1 MFGFLGFL
9 GFFGFFGLR
18 GFVGIGLRGGL
29 EIELDT
35 CLGRKKDLRTEP
47 NFPLA
52 PRVTRRRLFTRR
64 EPLTR
69 RVWVIYRLR
78 IRRVRELRRARC
90 LRRTLLRLRKRG
102 LVTAGLIFPTRPRRR
117 LRTRPRSDFLNLI
130 LRAITYSSFV
140 F

>member
-1 MFGFLGFL
+1 MDGVGALVLGA
-9 GFFGFFGLR
+9 R
-18 GFVGIGLRGGL
+18 
-29 EIELDT
+29 ETELDT
-35 CLGRKKDLRTEP
+35 GFGRKKDLRTEP
-47 NFPLA
+47 SFPLT

-78 IRRVRELRRARC
+78 VRLVRELNR
-90 LRRTLLRLRKRG
+90 LRRVLLRLRKRG

-130 LRAITYSSFV
+130 LRAITYFSFA